1 VVPAALN
8 VFMAEACI
16 DELISSNV
24 SRVMIFEELDEAMT
38 KAGEF
43 LRVRT
48 KEGIKRRSEGQ
59 SKSRNVK

>member
-1 VVPAALN
+1 
-8 VFMAEACI
+8 
-16 DELISSNV
+16 
-24 SRVMIFEELDEAMT
+24 MIFEELDEAMT